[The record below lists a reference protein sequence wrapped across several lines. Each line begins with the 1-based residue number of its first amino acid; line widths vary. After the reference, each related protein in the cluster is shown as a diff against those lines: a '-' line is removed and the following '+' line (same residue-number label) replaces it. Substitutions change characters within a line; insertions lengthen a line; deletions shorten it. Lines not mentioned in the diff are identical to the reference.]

1 MKKSLSVDDVFLQ
14 VVNVMDILTPL
25 LQLRVSTTI
34 DLLT

>member
-25 LQLRVSTTI
+25 LQLRFSTAI